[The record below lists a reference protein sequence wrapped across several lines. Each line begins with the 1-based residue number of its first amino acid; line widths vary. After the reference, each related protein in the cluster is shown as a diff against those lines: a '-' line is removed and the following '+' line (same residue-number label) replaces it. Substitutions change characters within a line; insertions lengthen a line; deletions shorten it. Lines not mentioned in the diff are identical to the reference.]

1 MLKKSNHW
9 MSAADEADAAWK
21 CSSAACRWV
30 AVFARQPSIS
40 RCSFIYV
47 TAKENSF
54 FYQEKSIVNV
64 IINCKEMTLRTARAF
79 LSEYAVD

>member
-1 MLKKSNHW
+1 

-30 AVFARQPSIS
+30 AVSAHQPRIS
-40 RCSFIYV
+40 HCSFIYV

-54 FYQEKSIVNV
+54 FFFFQEKSIVKV
-64 IINCKEMTLRTARAF
+64 IINCKKMTLRTARAF

>member
-1 MLKKSNHW
+1 

-21 CSSAACRWV
+21 CYSAACGWV
-30 AVFARQPSIS
+30 AVSAHQPRIS
-40 RCSFIYV
+40 HCSFIYV

-54 FYQEKSIVNV
+54 FFFFQEKSIVNV
-64 IINCKEMTLRTARAF
+64 IINCKKMTLRTARAF